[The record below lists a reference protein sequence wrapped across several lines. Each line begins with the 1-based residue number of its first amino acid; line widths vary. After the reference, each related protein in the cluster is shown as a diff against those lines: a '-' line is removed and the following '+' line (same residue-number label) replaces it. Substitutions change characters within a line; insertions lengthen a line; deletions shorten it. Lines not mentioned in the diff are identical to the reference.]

1 MTASFVEN
9 GVMISRKIV
18 KITDQGAFIDG
29 AQYGELFVPRRQ
41 LPADLQ
47 VDDELRVFLYVDGGR
62 VLATARHPYLQKG
75 MVGRLMVTSIDCGTA
90 YLDLG
95 IPKELVVPVS
105 EQRTN
110 FEVGSSALIY
120 IAEDS
125 YGRLFGTQRLNRY
138 LEDVPPRGSY
148 KVGQRVTCVPCERT
162 PLGFRVAVDD
172 KYYGL
177 IYASSQKGEIRNG
190 KRYEAYIINVRDDGR
205 LDVSLQEPGRSGIE
219 HAADDLI
226 KVLLNSDGV
235 LPFSDKSSPSDI
247 EDFLHMSK
255 AKFKKA
261 LGLLYKQRFVNI
273 LDDKVVLTD
282 AGREELLMR
291 QEGRE

>member
-1 MTASFVEN
+1 MSSDLEI
-9 GVMISRKIV
+9 GKMISRKVV

-29 AQYGELFVPRRQ
+29 DNFGELFIPRKQ
-41 LPADLQ
+41 LPANLEIGDA
-47 VDDELRVFLYVDGGR
+47 LRVFLYVDGGR

-138 LEDVPPRGSY
+138 LKDVPPAGKY
-148 KVGQRVTCVPCERT
+148 KIGQKVVCVPVERT
-162 PLGFRVAVDD
+162 PLGYRVAVDD
-172 KYYGL
+172 LYYGL
-177 IYASSQKGEIRNG
+177 IYASSQKGEIRSG
-190 KRYEAYIINVRDDGR
+190 KRYEAYVVNIRDDGR
-205 LDVSLQEPGRSGIE
+205 LDISMQEPGRSGVE
-219 HAADDLI
+219 HAASE
-226 KVLLNSDGV
+226 LLDIMFKNKGS
-235 LPFSDKSSPSDI
+235 LPFSDKSSPEDI
-247 EDFLHMSK
+247 ESYLHMSK
-255 AKFKKA
+255 AKFKKTI
-261 LGLLYKQRFVNI
+261 GLLYKQRFIEIHDNSVT
-273 LDDKVVLTD
+273 LTE
-282 AGREELLMR
+282 AGREEIILR
-291 QEGRE
+291 KEGH